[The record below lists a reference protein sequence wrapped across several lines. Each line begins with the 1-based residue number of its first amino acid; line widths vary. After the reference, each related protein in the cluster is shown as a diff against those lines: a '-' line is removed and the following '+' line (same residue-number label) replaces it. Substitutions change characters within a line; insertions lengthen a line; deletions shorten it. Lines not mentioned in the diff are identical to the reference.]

1 VLYESKKKELDNLI
15 SYATDETIN
24 LYYFDESGFNLN
36 PNIPYAWS
44 KIGETLSIAGKR
56 SQNLNVLGFLD
67 TKNSDLFS
75 YKIVGKVDSDV
86 VIGVFDK
93 FVERLTQDTVVVLDN
108 AAIHTS
114 KKFMAKIGEWKSKG
128 LILFFLPPYSPQ
140 LNPIEILWKF
150 MKYHWIDFDAYLS
163 FENLKNYVDMV
174 LANYGSLFEI
184 NFT

>member
-1 VLYESKKKELDNLI
+1 MYESKKEELDSLI
-15 SYATDETIN
+15 SSATDGTIK

-36 PNIPYAWS
+36 PHIPYAWNE
-44 KIGETLSIAGKR
+44 IDQTLSIAAKR

-75 YKIVGKVDSDV
+75 YTIVGKVDSDV

-93 FVERLTQDTVVVLDN
+93 FVETLTKDTVVVLDN

-114 KKFMAKIGEWKSKG
+114 KKFMAKIDEWKSKG

-140 LNPIEILWKF
+140 LNPIEILWKL

-163 FENLKNYVDMV
+163 FENLKNYVDTV
-174 LANYGSLFEI
+174 LANYGTTFEI